1 MDADKGPPDDLDVRL
16 DWPEGAGAM
25 ADDDIDLGPS
35 MRAATGR
42 ETAKEDRQTRSEPLA
57 AEAAGKSDQRRASK
71 RAAQGVDKQS
81 LERLEHTVAGLADD
95 QARLIAAS
103 LERVESAVAALRD
116 ERDWQ
121 AAVFAQ
127 LEEVVTALAE
137 AEKRNQA
144 SLTRLARLEDRL
156 DRVVAAL
163 SDSQR
168 LESQRVE
175 SQKAES
181 QAVAPAQLPD
191 RQLLAELDIRFD
203 ELLAALAD
211 QFDPPPGGSDPRVLE
226 EIQARLDEVVGL
238 LAELPP
244 PTAFEEDVVTE
255 LRTAVK
261 AMEGM
266 SLGVADHPASA
277 EEHEAIIERL
287 DQLAEQVD
295 GLRRRI
301 AVRAK
306 PGAGPGGLDDAILA
320 AIASAVTTQMN
331 ERPARPRKAA
341 APREPR
347 PSRSGPT

>member
-25 ADDDIDLGPS
+25 AEDDIDLAPVIKTP
-35 MRAATGR
+35 TGGQA
-42 ETAKEDRQTRSEPLA
+42 AKEDRSTRTEPLA
-57 AEAAGKSDQRRASK
+57 AEPVGKTDQRRVSK
-71 RAAQGVDKQS
+71 RSAQGVDKQS

-95 QARLIAAS
+95 QARLISAS

-163 SDSQR
+163 SDSQKSD
-168 LESQRVE
+168 SQR
-175 SQKAES
+175 A
-181 QAVAPAQLPD
+181 AAPAPSPD

-211 QFDPPPGGSDPRVLE
+211 QFDTPPGGNDPRVLE

-238 LAELPP
+238 LAELPGP
-244 PTAFEEDVVTE
+244 AAFDEDVVAE
-255 LRTAVK
+255 LSAAVK
-261 AMEGM
+261 ALEGTA
-266 SLGVADHPASA
+266 LGAADHPASA
-277 EEHEAIIERL
+277 EEHGAIIERL
-287 DQLAEQVD
+287 DQLVEQVD

-306 PGAGPGGLDDAILA
+306 PGAGPGGLDEAILA
-320 AIASAVTTQMN
+320 AIASAVATQMN
-331 ERPARPRKAA
+331 ERPARPRKAV

-347 PSRSGPT
+347 PGRSGPT